1 MPFIVKEKGVPDSSP
16 CLNTGVSSGKN
27 TMTVYEELTQA
38 SGIKPENLDP
48 KSINK
53 FLLRLVNHV
62 SDSTKFSDAEWS
74 KLSFEAQSYINACI
88 TVLDNS
94 TASEEDVVLEYPD
107 GFILIQVPETAPAP
121 EKKVVS
127 EKKVPEKN
135 VAPEKKRGP
144 IPVKNRAKHKTAP
157 TNQNI
162 DFDAI
167 MDVVWQNPEITKG
180 EFIAA
185 FPQVKRSTLVL
196 YRSILLRAVEHFKT
210 HKFFD
215 KRKCQLPHG

>member
-1 MPFIVKEKGVPDSSP
+1 
-16 CLNTGVSSGKN
+16 
-27 TMTVYEELTQA
+27 MTVYEELTQA

-53 FLLRLVNHV
+53 FLLRLVNHI
-62 SDSTKFSDAEWS
+62 SDSAKFSDAEWS

-94 TASEEDVVLEYPD
+94 TASEEDVVLEFPD
-107 GFILIQVPETAPAP
+107 GLILSFP
-121 EKKVVS
+121 EKKS
-127 EKKVPEKN
+127 APEQT
-135 VAPEKKRGP
+135 VAPVNIRARSRARAVKKKK
-144 IPVKNRAKHKTAP
+144 IAP
-157 TNQNI
+157 TNQSI

-210 HKFFD
+210 HEFFD
-215 KRKCQLPHG
+215 KRKGDRRASGKGIQHVG